1 MDPLTKA
8 YMQIINESDE
18 GTVKTNLKV
27 GAAFGDKDNEK
38 NASNFIKGS
47 GPDDVDDLEC
57 PDEAPAELGDPRH
70 RLGEVHAPEHP
81 GQAHD
86 GQGDDRGEAQAHGQS
101 VRGRKSCKPI
111 TSLARR

>member
-38 NASNFIKGS
+38 MPALSLK
-47 GPDDVDDLEC
+47 DL
-57 PDEAPAELGDPRH
+57 
-70 RLGEVHAPEHP
+70 
-81 GQAHD
+81 
-86 GQGDDRGEAQAHGQS
+86 DRMMLM
-101 VRGRKSCKPI
+101 I
-111 TSLARR
+111 